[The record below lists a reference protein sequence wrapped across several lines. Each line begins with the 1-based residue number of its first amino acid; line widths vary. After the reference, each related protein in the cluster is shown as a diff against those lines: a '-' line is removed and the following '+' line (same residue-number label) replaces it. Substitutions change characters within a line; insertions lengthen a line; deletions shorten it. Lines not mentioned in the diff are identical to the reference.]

1 MSTAILAAEKWLNDG
16 PLPTRHPW
24 RRAAGAVVLLMGAV
38 VMLGSG
44 ASDLWHWIA
53 SAPSITRAL
62 VASPM

>member
-24 RRAAGAVVLLMGAV
+24 RRAAGAVVLLLGAA

-44 ASDLWHWIA
+44 AGDLWHWIA
-53 SAPSITRAL
+53 SALPIIHAL
-62 VASPM
+62 VVTPG